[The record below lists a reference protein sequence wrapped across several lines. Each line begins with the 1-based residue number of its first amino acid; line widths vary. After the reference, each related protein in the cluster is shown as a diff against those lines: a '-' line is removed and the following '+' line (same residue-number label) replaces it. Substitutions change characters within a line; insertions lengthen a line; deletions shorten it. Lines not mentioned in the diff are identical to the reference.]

1 GKKVFLL
8 LLGTVGLAG
17 VVVALLTLMRSTPKP
32 LFMSIAVTEYDN
44 YPPNPFGQQD
54 GSALRDTF
62 GGDAVKAFQ
71 AQERT
76 KIRDELHYWADR
88 TAEAEDKG
96 RPMVVHLTAL
106 AVAREGTV
114 RLLPGKAS
122 PDSTDSWLPL
132 ADVLAALRKGQ
143 GQRLLLL

>member
-1 GKKVFLL
+1 FI
-8 LLGTVGLAG
+8 
-17 VVVALLTLMRSTPKP
+17 
-32 LFMSIAVTEYDN
+32 SIAVTEYEK

-62 GGDAVKAFQ
+62 GGDAVKPFQ
-71 AQERT
+71 AQERG
-76 KIRDELHYWADR
+76 KIMEQLNYWADR
-88 TAEAEDKG
+88 TGEAEDKG

-132 ADVLAALRKGQ
+132 ADVLGAL
-143 GQRLLLL
+143 